1 MDERAGKLF
10 QLIDQ
15 ANTIALSG
23 HIRPDGDC
31 VGSCMG
37 FYNFLKENYPEKE
50 TVLYLEK
57 IAGSFDFLKNKDQ
70 VVFYE
75 DYPEDAS
82 VYDLF
87 ISLDCGSPDR
97 LGKAEPIFQKAVHQ
111 VVIDHHISN
120 TNFGELNI
128 VRPEA
133 SSTCE
138 VLFFLLEERCK
149 QSGADDGISLSCK
162 VSRDTAEA
170 LYLGIVHDTGVFRH
184 SCTGVSTMDA
194 ARDLIEKGIPFTKII
209 EDSYYAKTYLQNQIL
224 GRCLL
229 ESFLMLKGK
238 VIASCLDQKTMNF
251 YGAEPYDL
259 DGIVDQLR
267 STKGVE
273 VAVFVY
279 ETGFHEH
286 KISMRSSDKVDV
298 SKIAVYFGGGGHK
311 KAAGCTMYG
320 TYQDVLSNLAGH
332 IEAQLK
338 AGDSN
343 GRNS

>member
-75 DYPEDAS
+75 DYPEDAP
-82 VYDLF
+82 VYELF

-97 LGKAEPIFQKAVHQ
+97 LGKAEPIFHEAVHR

-128 VRPEA
+128 VEPEA

-138 VLFFLLEERCK
+138 VLFFLLEEGCK
-149 QSGADDGISLSCK
+149 GTSPSCK
-162 VSRDTAEA
+162 ISKSAAEA

-286 KISMRSSDKVDV
+286 KISMRSNGGVDV

-338 AGDSN
+338 AGDSY